1 MECCKIIN
9 HHIGDVES
17 TVAKAKKNR
26 RNIDGKF
33 VKMQQ
38 CKKSTRVCK
47 LNHFSGSHL
56 WKLNGSILQ
65 NKAEIWESDEKWV
78 FKYKTDLIYIE
89 NISTKKVLGSTKDGK
104 VSPENYEEGKA
115 EQLWKKGELDAEDYF
130 TLENS
135 GVPKVLTA
143 ISESGLEIKGNIT
156 LR

>member
-9 HHIGDVES
+9 NHKGEVEKM
-17 TVAKAKKNR
+17 VDKAKKNR
-26 RNIDGKF
+26 GEF
-33 VKMQQ
+33 VKKQQ

-56 WKLNGSILQ
+56 WKLNGSMLQ
-65 NKAEIWESDEKWV
+65 NKAKIWKSDEKWV

-115 EQLWKKGELDAEDYF
+115 EQLWKKGELDAEEYF
-130 TLENS
+130 TLENYGAP
-135 GVPKVLTA
+135 GVLNA
-143 ISESGLEIKGNIT
+143 ISETGLEIKGNIT